1 LENYEK
7 ALAGDLL
14 AGVSRSFYTTLK
26 VLPGATRGTVG
37 LMYLLAR
44 TADTIADTEQVE
56 SALRLDLLDRFGAL
70 VQGGGDHTA
79 LQREL
84 LEGFCPKQE
93 HAKER
98 ELLSRT
104 GECLDWLGGIGEP
117 RAAAI
122 RKVLKTIVHGQRLDL
137 ERFAGEGLVALAT
150 AGELEEYT
158 YLVAGSVGE
167 FWTEVG
173 FLELGERYATL
184 PMGEMLE
191 LGKRYGQALQLIN
204 ILRDLPADR
213 EGGRSYLPLEEI
225 GSVEA
230 EPAVLMAVSEK
241 WLMRCREHFD
251 CGAKYVAA
259 VKNRRMRLAAA
270 LPLLI
275 GAKTLP
281 LVEAADWGTLSAG
294 VKVSR
299 KEVKSVMLRALLAN
313 LTRSGMARHC
323 RRALGNGRVGVPP
336 ASGREGG

>member
-1 LENYEK
+1 MENYEK

-26 VLPGATRGTVG
+26 VLPKSTRGTIG

-44 TADTIADTEQVE
+44 AADTIADTEVIE
-56 SALRLDLLDRFGAL
+56 TAVRVSFLEMFGDL
-70 VQGGGDHTA
+70 VQDGGDYTQ
-79 LQREL
+79 LQLNLRET
-84 LEGFCPKQE
+84 FCPKQE

-98 ELLSRT
+98 ELLTRV
-104 GECLDWLGGIGEP
+104 GECLEWLDAIGSA
-117 RAAAI
+117 RAEAI
-122 RKVLKTIVHGQRLDL
+122 RKVLKTIVRGQRLDL
-137 ERFAGEGLVALAT
+137 ERFAGDGVVALET

-173 FLELGERYATL
+173 FMELGEQYATK
-184 PMGEMLE
+184 PIGEMLE

-213 EGGRSYLPLEEI
+213 KGGRCYLPLEEI
-225 GSVEA
+225 GAADA

-241 WLMRCREHFD
+241 WLKRCREHFD
-251 CGAKYVAA
+251 CGAAYVGS

-275 GAKTLP
+275 GAKTLQ
-281 LVEAADWGTLSAG
+281 LMEAADWEGLSAG
-294 VKVSR
+294 IKVTR
-299 KEVKSVMLRALLAN
+299 KEVKSVMLRALIAN
-313 LTRSGMARHC
+313 LTCRGMARHC
-323 RRALGNGRVGVPP
+323 RRELADGSIL
-336 ASGREGG
+336 